1 MFSQHLFIIYKI
13 YSQVSILFLILVCL
27 LFLSLSHLFFAR
39 SAYQRLIHFV
49 CLVLYFSAV
58 LLRASSL
65 QKYLYFITILE
76 GNCLLPIV
84 FKVFSYF
91 LSSPRRCC
99 SLNYGFH
106 CFCFGVSCQSYC
118 SFFAV
123 MFYRPPAAFWYF
135 PLALFFSAVLLC
147 SAYIW
152 FPLYLP

>member
-1 MFSQHLFIIYKI
+1 MPSLPFSLPSFFCSICLPEINTFCLSCSLFQFSSADSKFSPKISLFHNNFRRKLFIT
-13 YSQVSILFLILVCL
+13 F
-27 LFLSLSHLFFAR
+27 
-39 SAYQRLIHFV
+39 
-49 CLVLYFSAV
+49 
-58 LLRASSL
+58 
-65 QKYLYFITILE
+65 
-76 GNCLLPIV
+76 V

-147 SAYIW
+147 CAYIW
-152 FPLYLP
+152 FPLYLPWVAITMLLDLDVFNGN